1 MYNTYWRCNPSGDWY
16 EHDTD
21 WNEQDAMEQEIIY
34 YEQEIMNVSWEEE
47 EEQEAAA
54 YILAEKE
61 HEGTLT
67 DEQKARIERNR
78 KEALVKRARFLEQE
92 SAAAP
97 KLSKPPALE
106 TLDDLMA
113 RQKEVCLPLPPP
125 PAVSQALVRLLAESF
140 TCACSAVVLADARPA
155 ALLAPAS
162 DAVVFFFVG

>member
-1 MYNTYWRCNPSGDWY
+1 MYNTYWRCSPYGDWY
-16 EHDTD
+16 ERERD
-21 WNEQDAMEQEIIY
+21 WGYSPSPPRERAKEREMEDALEQDIFY

-61 HEGTLT
+61 QEGTLT

-78 KEALVKRARFLEQE
+78 KEVLVKRARFLEQE

-113 RQKEVCLPLPPP
+113 RQKEVSLLLPPP
-125 PAVSQALVRLLAESF
+125 P
-140 TCACSAVVLADARPA
+140 
-155 ALLAPAS
+155 
-162 DAVVFFFVG
+162 FFL